1 MTFNKFDE
9 YKFFTEST
17 EHLSERRQEAT
28 KTYLS
33 VNTAIFVIIA
43 FLIKDTQLQDW
54 WLIIALFPLTLT
66 GIVSCWIWRKIISQY
81 KKLIGWRYDEL
92 IKIEKSPIMNEAHHF
107 YKKEMEQFFIRQNGK
122 EKFGFSR
129 LEALLPTM
137 FMSLYLI
144 YFLGLSFTIIY
155 NQFWR

>member
-1 MTFNKFDE
+1 MAFNKFEE
-9 YKFFTEST
+9 YKFIASSNQ
-17 EHLSERRQEAT
+17 HLSERRQEAT

-66 GIVSCWIWRKIISQY
+66 GILSCWIWSKIITQY

-92 IKIEKSPIMNEAHHF
+92 IKIEESMKEAHHF
-107 YKKEMEQFFIRQNGK
+107 YKKEKGQFFKQQNGK

-137 FMSLYLI
+137 FMALYLI
-144 YFLGLSFTIIY
+144 YFLGLLFIITY